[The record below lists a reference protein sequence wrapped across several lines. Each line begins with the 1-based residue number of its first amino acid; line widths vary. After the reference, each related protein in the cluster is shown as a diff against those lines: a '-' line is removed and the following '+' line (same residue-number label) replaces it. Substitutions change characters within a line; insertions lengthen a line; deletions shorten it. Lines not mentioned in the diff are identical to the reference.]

1 MIIPIIIIVSFA
13 LDSIISNI
21 INIHG
26 LFAPLLTL
34 MSLIIIYP
42 YYNGNKSSY
51 YKAAFITGLF
61 YDLIYT
67 DTMIVHAIIFTL
79 MAFIITKLNVILA
92 GNWLNDTII
101 AVICIIIYRLVMYG
115 LLLINGNI
123 ELNTSYILE
132 SIYSSLILNIIYII
146 IVFNIT
152 DKISTK
158 LKIRK
163 SYWFSFFR
171 ENSLWLL

>member
-1 MIIPIIIIVSFA
+1 
-13 LDSIISNI
+13 
-21 INIHG
+21 
-26 LFAPLLTL
+26 
-34 MSLIIIYP
+34 
-42 YYNGNKSSY
+42 
-51 YKAAFITGLF
+51 
-61 YDLIYT
+61 
-67 DTMIVHAIIFTL
+67 MIVHAIIFTL

-163 SYWFSFFR
+163 SY
-171 ENSLWLL
+171 